1 MTELDPVLEKLIA
14 QMLYEVHKV
23 ALIVAGQSDE
33 TTEAILDDLREGL
46 EDLIPAETVE
56 RFCEAVVRCKAE
68 MENGD
73 IVGISRH

>member
-1 MTELDPVLEKLIA
+1 MTCAKDWK
-14 QMLYEVHKV
+14 
-23 ALIVAGQSDE
+23 
-33 TTEAILDDLREGL
+33 T
-46 EDLIPAETVE
+46 LIPADTVE